1 MPVPLPTSAE
11 TDLDPPEPP
20 EILHVARGVVTAIS
34 PPEGLTRLQTLC
46 LRSLSDAMTGHPLDL
61 TQVTPITA
69 RAYAEGLAR
78 RDRAFRVRMVQMMIL
93 LALLVRQVP
102 KEVAE
107 RLQEF
112 ADELSV
118 GEDCRE
124 LLRAT
129 RHLASGALGLA
140 MADFERAGYE
150 CMAYERDG
158 GDGGEH
164 TAAEYWTAAPNDPV
178 LAARWQALDQCP
190 EGSLGLAVWRFYR
203 ARGFA
208 FPGTPGSAPP
218 ALAQHDW
225 IHVLADYGTT
235 VEAELEVFGLISRAS
250 DDPRAFTLL
259 VQVLGLFEAGYLQTG
274 MGLFEMDLG
283 HVSAAEADMAV
294 RLADAFRRGAR
305 AAWSYN
311 DHHGVQTGID
321 FLAVDWFAF
330 ADRPIED
337 VRAHF
342 FLDGEADR
350 RPDAVAAGSVGP
362 WEPGGIS
369 PFQHAAGQAMAEA
382 AGEPY
387 DSYGAVPAP

>member
-1 MPVPLPTSAE
+1 MPVPLPTATE
-11 TDLDPPEPP
+11 ANLDPPEPP

-69 RAYAEGLAR
+69 TAYAEGLAR

-93 LALLVRQVP
+93 LALLVRRVP
-102 KEVAE
+102 QEVAD

-118 GEDCRE
+118 GDDCRE

-129 RHLASGALGLA
+129 RHLAAGALGLA

-158 GDGGEH
+158 SDGEEH
-164 TAAEYWTAAPNDPV
+164 TAAEYWTAAPHDPASGRP
-178 LAARWQALDQCP
+178 LAGPGALPGGLPRAWRCGGSTRRGASPSPAHPGAPRRRWPSTTGSTSWPTTARR
-190 EGSLGLAVWRFYR
+190 SK
-203 ARGFA
+203 
-208 FPGTPGSAPP
+208 S
-218 ALAQHDW
+218 
-225 IHVLADYGTT
+225 
-235 VEAELEVFGLISRAS
+235 ELEVFGLISRAS

-305 AAWSYN
+305 AAWSHN
-311 DHHGVQTGID
+311 DHHGVQEGID

-330 ADRPIED
+330 ADRPIEE

-342 FLDGEADR
+342 FLDGAAGKPADR
-350 RPDAVAAGSVGP
+350 RGRRLGGPVGAGR
-362 WEPGGIS
+362 
-369 PFQHAAGQAMAEA
+369 HL
-382 AGEPY
+382 
-387 DSYGAVPAP
+387 AVPVRRRPGDGRGRRSGL

>member
-1 MPVPLPTSAE
+1 MPVPLPAPAD

-93 LALLVRQVP
+93 LALLVRRVP
-102 KEVAE
+102 QEVAD

-118 GEDCRE
+118 GDDCRE

-129 RHLASGALGLA
+129 RHLAAGALGLA

-158 GDGGEH
+158 DGEEH
-164 TAAEYWTAAPNDPV
+164 TAAEYWTAAPNDPA
-178 LAARWQALDQCP
+178 LAARWQALEDCP

-225 IHVLADYGTT
+225 VHVLADYGTT
-235 VEAELEVFGLISRAS
+235 VEAELEVFGLVSRAS

-259 VQVLGLFEAGYLQTG
+259 VQVLGLFEAGYLRTG

-283 HVSAAEADMAV
+283 HVSAAEADMAL

-305 AAWSYN
+305 AAWSHN
-311 DHHGVQTGID
+311 DHHGVQEGID

-330 ADRPIED
+330 ADRPIEE

-350 RPDAVAAGSVGP
+350 RADAVAAGSVGP

-369 PFQHAAGQAMAEA
+369 PFQYAAGQAMAEA
-382 AGEPY
+382 AGEAY

>member
-1 MPVPLPTSAE
+1 MPVLLPTDD
-11 TDLDPPEPP
+11 TVDLEPP
-20 EILHVARGVVTAIS
+20 GPDEVLHVARGVLTAVA

-46 LRSLSDAMTGHPLDL
+46 FRSLSDAMTGHSLDL
-61 TQVTPITA
+61 AQVTPITA
-69 RAYAEGLAR
+69 TAYAEGLAR

-93 LALLVRQVP
+93 LALLVRRVP
-102 KEVAE
+102 REVAD

-124 LLRAT
+124 LLAAT
-129 RHLASGALGLA
+129 RHLSAGALGLA

-158 GDGGEH
+158 GDGEEH
-164 TAAEYWTAAPNDPV
+164 TAAEYWTAAPNDPA
-178 LAARWQALDQCP
+178 LADRWQALEHCP
-190 EGSLGLAVWRFYR
+190 EGSLGLAMWRFYK

-208 FPGTPGSAPP
+208 FPGTPDSAPP

-225 IHVLADYGTT
+225 IHVLGDYGTT
-235 VEAELEVFGLISRAS
+235 VESELEVFGLISRAS

-259 VQVLGLFEAGYLQTG
+259 VQVLGLFEAGYLQAG
-274 MGLFEMDLG
+274 MGLFQMDLG
-283 HVSAAEADMAV
+283 HVSAQEEDMAV

-305 AAWSYN
+305 AAWSHN
-311 DHHGVQTGID
+311 DHHRVQEGID
-321 FLAVDWFAF
+321 FLAVDWFEH
-330 ADRPIED
+330 ADRPVED

-342 FLDGEADR
+342 FLDGPAAKSAEAR
-350 RPDAVAAGSVGP
+350 AAASVGP

-369 PFQHAAGQAMAEA
+369 PYQYAAGQALAEA
-382 AGEPY
+382 EGRAY
-387 DSYGAVPAP
+387 DSYGAVPGP